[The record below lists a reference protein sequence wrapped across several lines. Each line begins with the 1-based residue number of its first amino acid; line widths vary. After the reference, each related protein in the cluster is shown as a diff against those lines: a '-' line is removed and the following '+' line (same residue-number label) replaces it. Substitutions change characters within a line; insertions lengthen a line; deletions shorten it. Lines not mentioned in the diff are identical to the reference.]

1 MLVGIGGCVMIFELC
16 KKMINMNKTEGI
28 LEKIDV
34 FYLANRIT
42 KEEYEELLEM
52 LGVNLIDD

>member
-16 KKMINMNKTEGI
+16 KKMINMNKTDGL
-28 LEKIDV
+28 LEKIDI

-42 KEEYEELLEM
+42 REEYEELLQM
-52 LGVNLIDD
+52 LGVDISDN

>member
-1 MLVGIGGCVMIFELC
+1 MIFQLC
-16 KKMINMNKTEGI
+16 KKMIQMNKTEGL

-42 KEEYEELLEM
+42 REEYEELLGM
-52 LGVNLIDD
+52 MGVDLNND